1 MKKKFLSGLMALA
14 IAIPCAFGLVGC
26 GEDPADPTTPPATPT
41 HTHSYTSYEY
51 KVEDG
56 KAYKVETGCS
66 CEVDT
71 KTELQNYVIATTT
84 DVLEVIAEAEENKT
98 VVLTSG
104 DYETIKLIGADSF
117 ADGIT
122 ILGTTNT
129 RVNGLVVSSGK
140 TAENAAANDAVS
152 SNLTIENINFTNDLR
167 VRNCSMDGIK
177 VLNSTFTQGAVV
189 YIRANVYSTPHD
201 YESENEI
208 FGTEAT
214 TASASNF
221 HERASDKLCLIKNVV
236 VEGCDFSGSDEEIED
251 AEVVIDDQTAIF
263 VGGDAENVTIKNN
276 NIETAEWN
284 GIQLG
289 CKGEV
294 VVENNTMDD
303 TGSRSMRIVITDADT
318 EMTIANNAMDN
329 SDQAESNSE
338 KIKVTGPAG
347 ATVECEGNT
356 YAGDAISTDDQILVS
371 LA

>member
-26 GEDPADPTTPPATPT
+26 GEDDPADPVSPTTPT

-51 KVEDG
+51 KVEEG
-56 KAYKVETGCS
+56 KAYKVETGCD

-84 DVLEVIAEAEENKT
+84 DVLEVIAEAEEGKT

-104 DYETIKLIGADSF
+104 DYEIIKLVGESAF
-117 ADGIT
+117 ADNIT

-129 RVNGLVVSSGK
+129 KVDGFVITSGK

-152 SNLTIENINFTNDLR
+152 SNLTVENINFTRDFR

-177 VLNSTFTQGAVV
+177 VLNSTFTRGSIISVNSNTYTTDNNA
-189 YIRANVYSTPHD
+189 AT
-201 YESENEI
+201 ENYYY
-208 FGTEAT
+208 GTEAT
-214 TASASNF
+214 EASAPK
-221 HERASDKLCLIKNVV
+221 HDRASDKLCTIKNIV

-251 AEVVIDDQTAIF
+251 AEVVIDQQTSVFI
-263 VGGDAENVTIKNN
+263 VGNSENVTIKNN
-276 NIETAEWN
+276 TFSASEWN
-284 GIQLG
+284 AIQLASYG
-289 CKGEV
+289 DV
-294 VVENNTMDD
+294 VIEGNTIDNS
-303 TGSRSMRIVITDADT
+303 GSRSMRIVITDAET
-318 EMTIANNAMDN
+318 EMLIKNNTMTNRDKKETNNEA
-329 SDQAESNSE
+329 
-338 KIKVTGPAG
+338 IKVTGSVG

-356 YAGDAISTDDQILVS
+356 YGGEAISTDDQILVS